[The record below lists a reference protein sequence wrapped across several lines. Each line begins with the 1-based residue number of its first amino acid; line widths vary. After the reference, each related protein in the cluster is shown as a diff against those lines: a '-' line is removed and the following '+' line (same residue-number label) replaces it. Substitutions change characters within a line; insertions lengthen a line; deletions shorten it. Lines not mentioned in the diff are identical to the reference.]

1 MLSRFP
7 TPEYP
12 RFRPSATQKP
22 RWWSSKRRQEVI
34 RASLTHLDVYTIDP
48 SGSDDADDGF
58 SVEERDNQKRLHVH
72 VCDPT
77 EHFNPWD
84 ETFRCAQQN
93 GTSYYPSGR
102 RSRRMFSRPFAER
115 VSLRNGERNAITVT
129 FTFSAEGELQHA
141 ECRATRIRCSPSYRF
156 DHRGA
161 ARSMA
166 AGNHVLRLCKAMADA
181 LETQLEGKVHFTSL
195 DYLRLAYPRVRN
207 KKRDGTTGD
216 DRVRLVTDSDE
227 VVEVK
232 MMVAKLSVSANG
244 FIASVLDRRGGMMGR
259 RFVSRQH
266 KLPYCQFTSPLRR
279 LGDCVIHF
287 EIKRLLSACPDG
299 RLTQLAVD
307 QMSDFGQKPPP
318 FVFTD
323 ADICRLADAVENTQK
338 QRRELQ
344 QINVKFRFLQYIHQR
359 LGQVPSVLIRVRPQ
373 RITNTSASVFI
384 DEIEGHKTRFLYHVY
399 DPRGIVAATRGMQ
412 ESMDKQERMV
422 LRITRCTIS
431 DNPYHNNTLP
441 ELDALFR
448 PKRDFPRY
456 VLQRRSNSAPA

>member
-1 MLSRFP
+1 
-7 TPEYP
+7 
-12 RFRPSATQKP
+12 
-22 RWWSSKRRQEVI
+22 
-34 RASLTHLDVYTIDP
+34 
-48 SGSDDADDGF
+48 
-58 SVEERDNQKRLHVH
+58 
-72 VCDPT
+72 
-77 EHFNPWD
+77 
-84 ETFRCAQQN
+84 
-93 GTSYYPSGR
+93 
-102 RSRRMFSRPFAER
+102 
-115 VSLRNGERNAITVT
+115 
-129 FTFSAEGELQHA
+129 
-141 ECRATRIRCSPSYRF
+141 
-156 DHRGA
+156 
-161 ARSMA
+161 
-166 AGNHVLRLCKAMADA
+166 
-181 LETQLEGKVHFTSL
+181 
-195 DYLRLAYPRVRN
+195 
-207 KKRDGTTGD
+207 
-216 DRVRLVTDSDE
+216 
-227 VVEVK
+227 
-232 MMVAKLSVSANG
+232 MMVAKPSVSANG

-384 DEIEGHKTRFLYHVY
+384 DEIEGTKHGFCTTCT
-399 DPRGIVAATRGMQ
+399 TRGGSWPPPEYVQ

-422 LRITRCTIS
+422 LRITRCAIS

-441 ELDALFR
+441 ELDALF
-448 PKRDFPRY
+448 PQKGFSSICSPAT
-456 VLQRRSNSAPA
+456 LEFCPGLISMQSADR